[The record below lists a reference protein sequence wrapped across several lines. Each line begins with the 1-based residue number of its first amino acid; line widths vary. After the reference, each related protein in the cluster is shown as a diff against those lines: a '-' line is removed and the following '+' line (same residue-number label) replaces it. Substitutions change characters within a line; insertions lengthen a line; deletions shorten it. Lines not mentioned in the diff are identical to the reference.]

1 VRLKYVIDKNGI
13 HPLKAYK
20 SGRTNNHQYHSVDI
34 IQQNSQKFKTHHTSQ
49 GDSVM
54 PSILGMPKKYS
65 ETPAKKEA
73 FSLLDDDNPP
83 QENWEM
89 KQHKKPQEVHHVH
102 HHHVTHVQNGKI
114 TAE

>member
-1 VRLKYVIDKNGI
+1 
-13 HPLKAYK
+13 
-20 SGRTNNHQYHSVDI
+20 
-34 IQQNSQKFKTHHTSQ
+34 
-49 GDSVM
+49 M

-65 ETPAKKEA
+65 ETPAKKEP
-73 FSLLDDDNPP
+73 FSLLDDDNPT